1 MIPAYNESYLEE
13 AMRNLGEAFDY
24 AVNACHIS
32 ADEFFSLFITTGFAE
47 RFGKC
52 EPKVIVGLSGT
63 ELVMDIFAKAGLAVP
78 IAKTIIDYEC
88 SPEYWCGYILAY
100 YQWAIGK
107 SFPDIHKVITAEE
120 VLNMYPTLHE
130 ASEDKFVDVVN
141 GIFARKKGPTKLQ
154 QQRKIC
160 GYSQSELAVKAGVNL
175 RTLQQY
181 ETRAKDINKASVK
194 TVETLAIVLGC
205 RIEDLLE

>member
-1 MIPAYNESYLEE
+1 MIPAYNVSYLEE
-13 AMRNLGEAFDY
+13 GMMNLGEAFDY

-32 ADEFFSLFITTGFAE
+32 ADEFFNLFVSTRFAE

-52 EPKVIVGLSGT
+52 EPKVIVGVSGT
-63 ELVMDIFAKAGLAVP
+63 ELVLDIFAKAGLAIP
-78 IAKTIIDYEC
+78 DAKPIIDFER

-100 YQWAIGK
+100 CQWATGK
-107 SFPDIHKVITAEE
+107 SFSDIHKAITAEE
-120 VLNMYPTLHE
+120 ILKMYPTLHE
-130 ASEDKFVDVVN
+130 APEDKFVDVVN
-141 GIFARKKGPTKLQ
+141 AIFARKKGSTKLQ

-160 GYSQSELAVKAGVNL
+160 GYSQSELAKKASVNL

-194 TVETLAIVLGC
+194 TVETLALVLGC